1 MSLVQH
7 VSTVEGVD
15 RNIDLDLES
24 FPQLGRRN
32 SRASLALS
40 YDPIPFMGEAKPEER
55 LPPIAAYE
63 VSPNKRIGATSPNT
77 SHPLESCAANTF
89 QRKYLSAFFPAF

>member
-15 RNIDLDLES
+15 RNIDFDLETAS
-24 FPQLGRRN
+24 FHQLGRRN

-40 YDPIPFMGEAKPEER
+40 YDPTPFVSEVKPEER

-63 VSPNKRIGATSPNT
+63 VSRNKRIGTRNPQQIA
-77 SHPLESCAANTF
+77 
-89 QRKYLSAFFPAF
+89 KFPILCY

>member
-15 RNIDLDLES
+15 RNIDFDLES

-40 YDPIPFMGEAKPEER
+40 YDPIPFISEANPEEK

-63 VSPNKRIGATSPNT
+63 VSPKKRIGATSPNT
-77 SHPLESCAANTF
+77 SQASESCAANT
-89 QRKYLSAFFPAF
+89 L